1 MDLDGAIEHTAP
13 VIRSGTALRSVQC
26 LDAKIS
32 VLYRRASLEVLAI
45 EIGAGATLAEPS
57 LWAGRSWHLV
67 VEGQP
72 IIQRDHESWELLPG
86 HWLCVDQ
93 PGPYR
98 IVNPAPTRAKLV
110 SLFFPREGADIQQGD
125 ELP

>member
-1 MDLDGAIEHTAP
+1 MELNGAIGQTAP
-13 VIRSGTALRSVQC
+13 VIRSGTALRSVQR

-32 VLYRRASLEVLAI
+32 VLYQRENLEVLSI
-45 EIGAGATLAEPS
+45 EIAGGATLAEPS
-57 LWAGRSWHLV
+57 LWAGSSWHLV

-72 IIQRDHESWELLPG
+72 VVQRENQSWELLPG
-86 HWLCVDQ
+86 HWLCLDQ

-110 SLFFPREGADIQQGD
+110 SLVFAREGTDIQQGD
-125 ELP
+125 EGL